1 VHPFG
6 RIGSWKPKQL
16 QGTSTDVEWPVS
28 LPNNY
33 FRDQEMS
40 IVVCNRG
47 GKTDDAKWQMETLIQ
62 SSSMQ
67 NDVQRDSREEL
78 FWHENLLMRLV
89 QNDG

>member
-1 VHPFG
+1 
-6 RIGSWKPKQL
+6 
-16 QGTSTDVEWPVS
+16 
-28 LPNNY
+28 
-33 FRDQEMS
+33 MS